1 MEHHVIEETYPI
13 AFRKSDASKLGTHL
27 KNRHSVVLI
36 GMKRVGISN
45 FLRFFLHHKDIVKSY
60 IRDGKEH
67 LFIPVD
73 LNDLVERE
81 IFPFW
86 RLTFKRILDAVF
98 DTESSE
104 EFKKDIEHLF
114 LDSIQSQDLFLTIDG
129 IRKTVD
135 RIITQGIVPTIFFIR
150 FDRIKDAV
158 TPEFF
163 SNLQGLQDA
172 SYHKLSY
179 VFTSFRGLN
188 HLSPDVF
195 SKASLS
201 VFSQNQ
207 YIQPA
212 KKEDILIVY
221 KTIKQKYNLQILP
234 QTEKELLRLVDGYI
248 QYLQLALIFM
258 HERKS
263 FVKDEK
269 ELFDE
274 FSKDERICLQ
284 SEELWESLTAEEQEV
299 LVKIA
304 SQKKVSAEDKQTAA
318 YIFDTGMAADRRIFS
333 PLFESYI
340 KPKEGKNN
348 SEQAAD
354 FTKKELLL
362 FQFLQANKNEV
373 CEREK
378 IIEYVWPEE
387 EALGVSDWAIDR
399 LVARVRNKLKSQK
412 SEFEIQTVKTRGYK
426 LVSS

>member
-1 MEHHVIEETYPI
+1 MEHHVIEETYPVE
-13 AFRKSDASKLGTHL
+13 FRKSDASKLGAHL

-45 FLRFFLHHKDIVKSY
+45 FLRFFLNHKDIVSSY
-60 IRDGKEH
+60 IKDGKEH

-98 DTESSE
+98 DTDSSE
-104 EFKKDIEHLF
+104 DFKKDIEHLF

-129 IRKTVD
+129 IRKTID

-212 KKEDILIVY
+212 KKEDISVVY
-221 KTIKQKYNLQILP
+221 KTIKQKYNLQVSLQI
-234 QTEKELLRLVDGYI
+234 EKELLRLVDGYI
-248 QYLQLALIFM
+248 QYLQLSLIFM
-258 HERKS
+258 HEPHP
-263 FVKDEK
+263 FLKDDK
-269 ELFDE
+269 EFFDLL
-274 FSKDERICLQ
+274 SKDERICLQ
-284 SEELWESLTAEEQEV
+284 SEELWESLSSEEQEV

-304 SQKKVSAEDKQTAA
+304 TQKKVTSQDKQTAT
-318 YIFDTGMAADRRIFS
+318 YIFDTGMVVDKRIFS

-348 SEQAAD
+348 SEQASD

-362 FQFLQANKNEV
+362 YQFLQANKNEV